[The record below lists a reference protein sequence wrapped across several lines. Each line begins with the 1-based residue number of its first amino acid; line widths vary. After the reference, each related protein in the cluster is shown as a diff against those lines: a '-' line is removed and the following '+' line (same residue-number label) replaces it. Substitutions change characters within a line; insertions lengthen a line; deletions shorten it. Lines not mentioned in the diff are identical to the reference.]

1 MRVNKPKKGAMI
13 AVDEVR
19 VSNEDHDHSTE
30 GMPQIWTSDN
40 VPMKAGISERKLC
53 QSLDGNLIRMVTVV
67 RAARSGR
74 RLMGLRQ
81 RLLPRPKPRKQAI
94 RTKFLKYAKIRISE
108 DTHRMSMSS
117 KKSTRKLTMNNV
129 R

>member
-1 MRVNKPKKGAMI
+1 MIWPSGMKMRVNKPKKGAMI

-30 GMPQIWTSDN
+30 GMPRIWTSDN

-67 RAARSGR
+67 RAAKSGR

-81 RLLPRPKPRKQAI
+81 RLLPRPKPQETGNQDKVFEVRKDSIFQ
-94 RTKFLKYAKIRISE
+94 RIPTE
-108 DTHRMSMSS
+108 
-117 KKSTRKLTMNNV
+117 
-129 R
+129 